1 MRIDVTDP
9 SGDRWVFDWD
19 PVTGAV
25 SGPDGWWVNN
35 LLGTWDAFA
44 AQAAAARPVPSPRY
58 SARGMAL
65 FLIAQGF
72 RPPDALE
79 LWVGAD
85 I

>member
-9 SGDRWVFDWD
+9 AGDRWVFDWD
-19 PVTGAV
+19 PVTGAI
-25 SGPDGWWVNN
+25 SGPDGWWVDH
-35 LLGTWDAFA
+35 LLSAYDVFA
-44 AQAAAARPVPSPRY
+44 SRPPAMQPIPSPRH

-85 I
+85 V